1 MAATEHPHSSN
12 SANLIY
18 LDHAATTP
26 VDARVLDRMLPYFTE
41 HYGNPS
47 SVHEPGREARA
58 ALDWARGTVT
68 RILNCGPREIVFTS
82 GATEANNLAIKGLA
96 MAALQ
101 RWEGRQ
107 PHIITSAIEHP
118 AVLQTVQELVHFG
131 VRSTIVPVNSA
142 GLLDPY
148 DVGAALEPE
157 TCLVSIMYANNE
169 IGTVQPIAEI
179 SAKTR
184 SAGVPLHVDAVQAAG
199 KLPLDVA
206 ELGIDLL
213 SLSAHK
219 LNGPKGSGLL
229 FVRAGVRPFPQLHG
243 GGQEYAR
250 RAGTENVAGAVGLAA
265 ALELAV
271 HEQTANTL
279 RMAFLRDR
287 LANELM
293 ERIPAAQLNG
303 DWRKRLSNNVHISFD
318 DVDGESLLFH
328 LDLRGLAASSG
339 SACASGSGK
348 PSHVLIAIGLTVAQA
363 EGSLRLTLGPST
375 TEEEIDRAVEVIVAS
390 VEQIRAFSAA
400 NLS

>member
-1 MAATEHPHSSN
+1 MAATEYPHSTS
-12 SANLIY
+12 SGNLIY

-58 ALDWARGTVT
+58 ALDWARGTVA
-68 RILNCGPREIVFTS
+68 RILNCGPREIIFTS

-96 MAALQ
+96 MDALQ
-101 RWEGRQ
+101 RAEGRS
-107 PHIITSAIEHP
+107 PHIVTSAIEHP
-118 AVLQTVQELVHFG
+118 AVLQTVQELATFG

-142 GLLDPY
+142 GLLDPN
-148 DVGAALEPE
+148 DVEAALELE
-157 TCLVSIMYANNE
+157 TCVVSIMYANNE
-169 IGTVQPIAEI
+169 VGTVQPIAEI

-184 SAGVPLHVDAVQAAG
+184 SAGVPFHVDAVQAAG

-229 FVRAGVRPFPQLHG
+229 YVRTGIRPFPQLHG

-265 ALELAV
+265 ALEFAV
-271 HEQTANTL
+271 RDQDVNTS
-279 RMAFLRDR
+279 RMAILRDR
-287 LANELM
+287 LADSLM

-303 DWRKRLSNNVHISFD
+303 HWRQRLPNNVHISFE

-348 PSHVLIAIGLTVAQA
+348 PSHVLLAIGLTVAQA

-375 TEEEIDRAVEVIVAS
+375 SEEEIDRAAEIIVSS
-390 VEQIRAFSAA
+390 VEQIRTFSAA
-400 NLS
+400 G